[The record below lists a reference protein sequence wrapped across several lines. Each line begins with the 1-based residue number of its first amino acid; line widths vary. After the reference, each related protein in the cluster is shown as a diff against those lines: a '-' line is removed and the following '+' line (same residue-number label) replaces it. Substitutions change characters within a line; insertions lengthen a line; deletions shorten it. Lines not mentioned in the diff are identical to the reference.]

1 MHKMIKNFISLV
13 RNANLRK
20 ENSIKLSIDEANKLQ
35 TEITLLLVEL
45 KEQQSETKT
54 LDGGKF

>member
-1 MHKMIKNFISLV
+1 MIKNFISLV